1 MDTADKFSMDG
12 ITGRL
17 RAVECAIQALILTH
31 PDPDA
36 FTETLQALART
47 VSNRS
52 ELDGHIL
59 RGHSRDGFLDGCHD
73 FCRAAEV
80 AKRTPATGNGL
91 SDLVDLQV

>member
-1 MDTADKFSMDG
+1 MDSADKLSMDG

-36 FTETLQALART
+36 FSETLHALART

-52 ELDGHIL
+52 ELDEHTM
-59 RGHSRDGFLDGCHD
+59 RGRSRDGFLDGCHD
-73 FCRAAEV
+73 FCRTAEV
-80 AKRTPATGNGL
+80 AKRTPTSGNGL
-91 SDLVDLQV
+91 SDLVDLQA